1 MGCGQLTEWCAIDG
15 LQTPISV
22 WFPGLFNPT
31 AFLTGIKQVTARL
44 NSLALDKMATETHVT
59 AFNGPEECGERL
71 PEGMYIHGLFC
82 EGAQWRVREREVR
95 LRGGLDSA
103 VRWYTQRVQAEGAAA
118 TDAHHLRQGRAGP
131 AVVGPAVCRLHPTGA
146 GPLQLP
152 RVSDDVPR
160 PDLGLRRDAQDGQ
173 ARVALGAAR
182 RRARG
187 AARLGGFPRVRLS
200 CEQYVRKAPR
210 RH

>member
-1 MGCGQLTEWCAIDG
+1 MPWFADLILRCGQLTEWCAIDG

-82 EGAQWRVREREVR
+82 EGAQWGECENEKFDYVEDSTVQCAGILRESKPKELLPPMPIIYVKAVQVQPSWDPQSVGYIRPEPDLYNCPVYLTTFR
-95 LRGGLDSA
+95 GPTWVFVATLKTDKPASHWVLRG
-103 VRWYTQRVQAEGAAA
+103 
-118 TDAHHLRQGRAGP
+118 
-131 AVVGPAVCRLHPTGA
+131 
-146 GPLQLP
+146 
-152 RVSDDVPR
+152 
-160 PDLGLRRDAQDGQ
+160 
-173 ARVALGAAR
+173 VALVAQ
-182 RRARG
+182 
-187 AARLGGFPRVRLS
+187 LD
-200 CEQYVRKAPR
+200 
-210 RH
+210 